1 MTPLIK
7 PMWIAMLLVVINM
20 LGMRGSKITVSL
32 MSLELGASQFM
43 VGVIVALYSLLPM
56 FLGLYAGKLTDR
68 LGVRLPIIFGSTGI
82 ALGLAIPGFFP
93 VLPALFVS
101 AAAIGAAHIFYNVSI
116 QNAIGLMSPKEDRA
130 RNFSNFAMMMSISG
144 FLGPLV
150 SGMLIDAFGHAKT
163 YLCLTLGPVAGV
175 IIMLA
180 LPKFAANLRGGAEG
194 GNGRNGG
201 KGGKGGEDEGI
212 KLSGFGLLGNKPLRR
227 VIVMSGIL
235 MTALDLL
242 HFYMPIYGHSIGL
255 AASKIGMIM
264 AAFSAAAFVV
274 RVWMPDIVKRFGE
287 HKVLTFALG
296 VAAVAYLIIPW
307 IKQVPLL
314 MMITFTLGLGMG
326 CGQPLIM
333 MMIYNRAPEGQ
344 SGEALGLR
352 QTINHF
358 THMAVPLA
366 FGAIGSAFGVWPV
379 FLTNSLMLMGI
390 GYVSRRR

>member
-1 MTPLIK
+1 MQ
-7 PMWIAMLLVVINM
+7 MWIAMLIVVCCM
-20 LGMRGSKITVSL
+20 LGMRGSKIVVSL
-32 MSLELGASQFM
+32 LALELGASQFF
-43 VGVIVALYSLLPM
+43 VGVIVALYSLVPM
-56 FLGLYAGKLTDR
+56 FLGLYAGALIDR
-68 LGVRLPIIFGSTGI
+68 IGVKKPIILG
-82 ALGLAIPGFFP
+82 ALGLVTGLLIPGFSST
-93 VLPALFVS
+93 LPMLIVS
-101 AAAIGAAHIFYNVSI
+101 ACFIGAAHIFYNVSI
-116 QNAIGLMSPKEDRA
+116 QSLIGHLSAKEDRA

-314 MMITFTLGLGMG
+314 MMITFTLDRKSTRLNSSHVSESRM
-326 CGQPLIM
+326 P
-333 MMIYNRAPEGQ
+333 
-344 SGEALGLR
+344 S
-352 QTINHF
+352 
-358 THMAVPLA
+358 
-366 FGAIGSAFGVWPV
+366 SA
-379 FLTNSLMLMGI
+379 
-390 GYVSRRR
+390 

>member
-1 MTPLIK
+1 MTPLVK
-7 PMWIAMLLVVINM
+7 PMWIAMLLVVVNM

-32 MSLELGASQFM
+32 MSLNLGASQFM

-68 LGVRLPIIFGSTGI
+68 MGVRLPIIFGSTGI

-93 VLPALFVS
+93 SLPALFVS

-116 QNAIGLMSPKEDRA
+116 QNAIGLMSPKDERA

-150 SGMLIDAFGHAKT
+150 SGVLIDSFGHAKT
-163 YLCLTLGPVAGV
+163 YLCLMLGPLTGVA
-175 IIMLA
+175 IMLA
-180 LPKFAANLRGGAEG
+180 LPKFAAEIRGSSGD
-194 GNGRNGG
+194 G
-201 KGGKGGEDEGI
+201 KAKGGEDEGI
-212 KLSGFGLLGNKPLRR
+212 KLTGFGLLGNKPLRR
-227 VIVMSGIL
+227 VIVMSGVL

-255 AASKIGMIM
+255 SASKIGMIM

-287 HKVLTFALG
+287 HRVLTFALG
-296 VAAVAYLIIPW
+296 MAAVTYLIIPW
-307 IKQVPLL
+307 VTSVPLL

-379 FLTNSLMLMGI
+379 FVTNSLMLLSSGWL
-390 GYVSRRR
+390 SRRR